1 MEESYG
7 YRLFITS
14 GEKFMARNYSS
25 KVGLIKNHC
34 TSRSLT
40 PSFFHK
46 LRENLKR
53 TIIILPVALCA
64 LFLASSEATVTT
76 AAVYPQNFLNF
87 GMVTVN
93 TTGAV
98 PQTISVYNQSTTSV
112 TVNSV
117 TFSIPQF
124 KLVSGTTPV
133 TIAPQGFAN
142 FLVSFTPATAKIYTG
157 TMTFTMASSP
167 NLVETLTGTG
177 TSPLSVST
185 VSTKSLTFSNQA
197 VGTVSAPQTVTITN
211 TGKTSF
217 KITSVTVTN
226 PFAQTGFTTT
236 TAMKPGA
243 TLSLQITYAPFQ
255 AANAAYGTLV
265 IAYDTVPSSGV
276 GLFGSAV
283 APTSLGINSF
293 PNLPSSVQGAA
304 YQAPLSAVGGVSPY
318 TWSLASGSKLPSGLT
333 LSSAGLISG
342 TVSSTVGKANYPF
355 TVQVT
360 DSNTPPSTYS
370 SVLTLPVAAPTGSNC
385 NTIVYNGTGNTPLV
399 SLMDLGTNLYKSL
412 YQGGLYAN
420 GVNTDDP
427 AHDVFGQGLAAGIQ
441 PLDVNGN
448 PSPTGKEVL
457 VTVGQSNTTGISDAL
472 TAIARVDPSIN
483 PSVVIVDGG
492 TGSAGGAQ
500 LANPNSFYWT
510 VITNNYLPNA
520 GVTANQVVAA
530 WVNDVDAQGNPPK
543 ITSLQSE
550 LESMMRNMLVRFPN
564 LKIVYL
570 SSVNYTGYS
579 NGVVQEYVEPFA
591 YEAGFGVKL
600 AIQDQLN
607 GIGNLN
613 FDPSKGAVVAP
624 WMAWGPYYWA
634 NGLTPNSDGMV
645 WACTD
650 LMSDG
655 THPADPAGRVKASA
669 RVLTFLKTDDTAAP
683 WFLAPAPAH

>member
-1 MEESYG
+1 
-7 YRLFITS
+7 
-14 GEKFMARNYSS
+14 MARNTLSN
-25 KVGLIKNHC
+25 VIKREINQDPIPAQW
-34 TSRSLT
+34 LT
-40 PSFFHK
+40 LPFRKFHAK
-46 LRENLKR
+46 NPMR
-53 TIIILPVALCA
+53 TIFLPLALCA

-87 GMVTVN
+87 GLVTVN

-98 PQTISVYNQSTTSV
+98 PQTITVYNQSTASV

-124 KLVSGTTPV
+124 KLVSGATPV
-133 TIAPQGFAN
+133 TIAPQGYAN
-142 FLVSFTPATAKIYTG
+142 FVVSFTPAIAKIYTG
-157 TMTFTMASSP
+157 TMTFAMAGSP
-167 NLVETLTGTG
+167 SLVETLTGTG
-177 TSPLSVST
+177 TSPLSAST
-185 VSTKSLTFSNQA
+185 LSTKSLTFSNQS

-217 KITSVTVTN
+217 KITSVVVTS

-243 TLSLQITYAPFQ
+243 SLSLQITYAPF
-255 AANAAYGTLV
+255 AASTADHGTIMV
-265 IAYDTVPSSGV
+265 SYDTVPNSGISLT
-276 GLFGSAV
+276 GNALTA
-283 APTSLGINSF
+283 TSLGINSF
-293 PNLPSSVQGAA
+293 PNLPSSVQGAL
-304 YQAPLSAVGGVSPY
+304 YSAPLSAVGGVTPY
-318 TWSLASGSKLPSGLT
+318 TWSLASGSKLPTGLT
-333 LSSAGLISG
+333 LSSSGLISG
-342 TVSSTVGKANYPF
+342 TVASTVGKANYGF

-360 DSNTPPSTYS
+360 DSNVPPSTFS
-370 SVLTLPVAAPTGSNC
+370 APMVLPVAAPTGANC
-385 NTIVYNGTGNTPLV
+385 NEIVYSGTGKTPLV
-399 SLMDLGTNLYKSL
+399 SLMDLGTAFYKNL

-427 AHDVFGQGLAAGIQ
+427 VHNSFGQSLAAGIQ
-441 PLDVNGN
+441 PLDANGN

-457 VTVGQSNTTGISDAL
+457 LTVGQSNTLGISDQFVAM
-472 TAIARVDPSIN
+472 AKVDPSIN
-483 PSVVIVDGG
+483 PSIVAVDGG

-500 LANPNSFYWT
+500 LANPSSFYWT
-510 VITNNYLPNA
+510 VITNNYLANA
-520 GVTANQVVAA
+520 GVTPKQVVAA

-543 ITSLQSE
+543 ITSLQTE
-550 LESMMRNMLVRFPN
+550 LESMMRNMLVLFPN

-579 NGVVQEYVEPFA
+579 TGVVQEYVEPYA

-607 GIGNLN
+607 GVNNLN
-613 FDPSKGAVVAP
+613 FDPSQGAVVAP

-634 NGLTPNSDGMV
+634 NGLTPNSDSMV

-655 THPADPAGRVKASA
+655 THPADPVGRIKASGK
-669 RVLTFLKTDDTAAP
+669 LLNFLKTDATAAP
-683 WFLAPAPAH
+683 WFLAPTPH

>member
-1 MEESYG
+1 
-7 YRLFITS
+7 
-14 GEKFMARNYSS
+14 
-25 KVGLIKNHC
+25 
-34 TSRSLT
+34 
-40 PSFFHK
+40 
-46 LRENLKR
+46 
-53 TIIILPVALCA
+53 
-64 LFLASSEATVTT
+64 
-76 AAVYPQNFLNF
+76 
-87 GMVTVN
+87 
-93 TTGAV
+93 
-98 PQTISVYNQSTTSV
+98 VYNQGTTSV

-124 KLVSGTTPV
+124 QLVSGATPV

-142 FLVSFTPATAKIYTG
+142 FVVSFTPATAKIYTG
-157 TMTFTMASSP
+157 TMTFAMAGSP

-177 TSPLSVST
+177 SSLLSAST
-185 VSTKSLTFSNQA
+185 VSTKSLTFSSQG

-243 TLSLQITYAPFQ
+243 ILNLQITFAPFQ
-255 AANAAYGTLV
+255 AADAAYGTLV

-276 GLFGSAV
+276 SLLGSAA

-293 PNLPSSVQGAA
+293 PALPSSVQGAA
-304 YQAPLSAVGGVSPY
+304 YQAALSAVGGVAPY
-318 TWSLASGSKLPSGLT
+318 TWKLAPTSKLPSGLT
-333 LSSAGLISG
+333 LSSAGVISG
-342 TVSSTVGKANYPF
+342 TVASTVAPVNYSFP
-355 TVQVT
+355 VQVR
-360 DSNTPPSTYS
+360 DSNTPPSTHNT
-370 SVLTLPVAAPTGSNC
+370 VFTLPVAVPTGSNC
-385 NTIVYNGTGNTPLV
+385 NTISYDGTGNTPLV
-399 SLMDLGTNLYKSL
+399 SLMDLGTNFYKNL

-427 AHDVFGQGLAAGIQ
+427 VHDAFGQSLAAGIQ
-441 PLDVNGN
+441 PLDINGN
-448 PSPTGKEVL
+448 PSPNGKEVL
-457 VTVGQSNTTGISDAL
+457 LTIGQSNTTGISQTL
-472 TAIARVDPSIN
+472 TGIASVDPSIN
-483 PSVVIVDGG
+483 PGVVIVDGG

-500 LANPNSFYWT
+500 LADPSSFYWT
-510 VITNNYLPNA
+510 VVTNNYLPNA
-520 GVTANQVVAA
+520 GVSANQVVAA

-543 ITSLQSE
+543 LTSLQSE
-550 LESMMRNMLVRFPN
+550 LESMMRNMLVLFPN

-579 NGVVQEYVEPFA
+579 NGVVQEYNEPYA

-607 GIGNLN
+607 GVNNLN
-613 FDPSKGAVVAP
+613 FDPSKGTVVAP

-634 NGLTPNSDGMV
+634 NGLTPNSDSMV

-655 THPADPAGRVKASA
+655 THPADPAGRVKASG
-669 RVLTFLKTDDTAAP
+669 RLLNFFKTDDTAAP
-683 WFLAPAPAH
+683 WFLAPASPH